1 MQLMFP
7 SPDGINFTPNQAGS
21 DPISRLT
28 IDDLVK
34 LIGLSK
40 SPEVSAKDVQDALFP
55 DVRFTP
61 VIQNNYHAFLR
72 YEFLSHIQSDLDGIS
87 PEEIEEVK
95 NGARY
100 AKLNAFKEKS
110 HKALSKKQQGEWQK
124 LKETLGEK
132 ADLYVFFERNRDAF
146 LKYRFVDTFL
156 KARQEKDSL
165 IENPVEKAIVGYMWT
180 KFKTPEEYAEFYE
193 KMGVPEL
200 LPVFKSP
207 GYSQDDYVWLDTECN
222 LSSEKLALLKFG
234 QAVFDGQHHQPIPY
248 SQATVTIEGKE
259 KGFSN
264 CAESAIL
271 SLLLNKA
278 YHLTGEGFQANPA
291 AFRNDDDRYPKSK
304 ELNAFFKKFNMPLKL
319 QSQDAHNQ
327 FAQILV
333 GLPSVEYNNGTY
345 EIRPGIINGF
355 HVLGNL
361 VPELESLLKITSEST
376 DKEIS
381 DGFTQ
386 LTSVLF
392 GEGWDYSPS
401 DEVKYIKDG
410 EYNFSAHVKR
420 NDIFPNVNF
429 KHGENLVYTWAFKH
443 GGGHTAL
450 VSRQKSSATLSGD
463 EDLLAL
469 VKRDPL
475 KARFLGTEDDEESG
489 NFMVSSFS
497 SIPSRARTIRKIFTN
512 SHLAYLKPFGYS
524 LLAAQAAAEEAI
536 FDDEDMLELHTLTTS
551 NQKDMTN
558 KILYYFAKR
567 MEIGEISRGEYE
579 KMLHYGLNNL
589 PGDNILSDFSCEAFS
604 CEELD
609 IRYLFDL
616 GFGDTLR
623 EKAKVSTW
631 LAMDLSTPEQ
641 TIFF

>member
-1 MQLMFP
+1 M
-7 SPDGINFTPNQAGS
+7 
-21 DPISRLT
+21 
-28 IDDLVK
+28 
-34 LIGLSK
+34 
-40 SPEVSAKDVQDALFP
+40 
-55 DVRFTP
+55 
-61 VIQNNYHAFLR
+61 
-72 YEFLSHIQSDLDGIS
+72 
-87 PEEIEEVK
+87 
-95 NGARY
+95 
-100 AKLNAFKEKS
+100 
-110 HKALSKKQQGEWQK
+110 
-124 LKETLGEK
+124 GEK

-156 KARQEKDSL
+156 KACQEKDSL

-207 GYSQDDYVWLDTECN
+207 GYSQDDYVWLDTERN
-222 LSSEKLALLKFG
+222 LSSEELALLKFG

-319 QSQDAHNQ
+319 QSQDARNQ

-401 DEVKYIKDG
+401 DEVKYIEDG

-420 NDIFPNVNF
+420 NDIFQNVNF
-429 KHGENLVYTWAFKH
+429 SHGKKFVYTLAFKH

-475 KARFLGTEDDEESG
+475 KARFLGTEDDEGSG

-497 SIPSRARTIRKIFTN
+497 SIPSRARTIREIFTN
-512 SHLAYLKPFGYS
+512 SDLAYLKPLGYS

-536 FDDEDMLELHTLTTS
+536 VADEDMLELHTLTTS

-558 KILYYFAKR
+558 KILYDFSKR
-567 MEIGEISRGEYE
+567 MKTGEISREEYT
-579 KMLHYGLNNL
+579 KMLRYGLNNL
-589 PGDNILSDFSCEAFS
+589 PGDNILSDFSCEA
-604 CEELD
+604 LG
-609 IRYLFDL
+609 IKYLFDL
-616 GFGDTLR
+616 GFGDILR
-623 EKAKVSTW
+623 EKAKVSDCLCMNVPTS
-631 LAMDLSTPEQ
+631 AERDLFNQLFDIGKKITTLQLRVPTLSDLQ
-641 TIFF
+641 TVFETLKSRNTEDMCFTINITNL